1 MILELADDV
10 RVAREG
16 DADAFDRLV
25 SQQADGAYR
34 LAVAIVGPADAADV
48 VQEAFLDAWR
58 GLRSLREADRF
69 EPWLRRIV
77 INRCRMALRSTRRH
91 QARVRAEA
99 DMHRQEGG
107 LSDDFRL
114 GSETRASLEQAFE
127 ALSADQR
134 IVLALHYV
142 TDLTIAA
149 VAVEL
154 RLPIGTAKS
163 RLAAALAAMRR
174 ALEEQSS

>member
-25 SQQADGAYR
+25 SQHADGAYR

-58 GLRSLREADRF
+58 GLRSLREADSF

-77 INRCRMALRSTRRH
+77 INRCRMALRSRGRH

-99 DMHRQEGG
+99 DRHRGGG

-114 GSETRASLEQAFE
+114 GSETRAALEQAFE

-134 IVLALHYV
+134 VVLALHYV
-142 TDLTIAA
+142 TDLSIAA
-149 VAVEL
+149 VAAEL
-154 RLPIGTAKS
+154 HVPVGTAKS
-163 RLAAALAAMRR
+163 RLASALAAMRR
-174 ALEEQSS
+174 ALEERD

>member
-25 SQQADGAYR
+25 SQHADGAYR
-34 LAVAIVGPADAADV
+34 LAAAIVGPADAADV
-48 VQEAFLDAWR
+48 VQDAFIDAWR
-58 GLRSLREADRF
+58 GLRSLREVDRF
-69 EPWLRRIV
+69 EAWLRRIV
-77 INRCRMALRSTRRH
+77 INRCRMTLRSRRRH
-91 QARVRAEA
+91 QAQVKAQA
-99 DMHRQEGG
+99 DMHWQRSG

-114 GSETRASLEQAFE
+114 GSETRAALEQAFE

-142 TDLTIAA
+142 ADLSIAG
-149 VAVEL
+149 VAAEL
-154 RLPIGTAKS
+154 QVPVGTAKS
-163 RLAAALAAMRR
+163 RLAAALAAMRP
-174 ALEEQSS
+174 ALEEQG